1 MKSFYTQ
8 KERLQLIL
16 DITNKLKKY
25 KLKNGYIIDLYNE
38 NLCEFIKEFKKIT
51 RNYIKQDENNLHE
64 FKGKLEFIEINKTI
78 EYIFPIDKNIEPL
91 FVIRMN

>member
-25 KLKNGYIIDLYNE
+25 KLKNGYTIDLYNE
-38 NLCEFIKEFKKIT
+38 NLCEFIKEFKKIKK
-51 RNYIKQDENNLHE
+51 NYIKQDENNLHE

>member
-1 MKSFYTQ
+1 MNK
-8 KERLQLIL
+8 KDRLEL
-16 DITNKLKKY
+16 DTIEEEITMAVE
-25 KLKNGYIIDLYNE
+25 DE
-38 NLCEFIKEFKKIT
+38 EFKKIT